1 MSLLSSSRKA
11 TVLAPPLPV
20 YNEYFQ
26 RIGLV
31 FRRGQFSLLAAGP
44 GVGKTLFATNLA
56 ISLPASPAEPDGYP
70 RDNLYFSADSD
81 EWTVKQ
87 RSCSILTGTHLNLV
101 ENQLNDETWEKFYAE
116 KLRTVD
122 QNDWCFSP
130 DIDMEFIAHR
140 ILAHT
145 EQRGEP
151 PQLVVV
157 DNLANTIVDQDNEG
171 AELRQA
177 CRELQR
183 MARSTKTHIM
193 ALHHTVGKYENGDIA
208 IPLNGLLYNL
218 GKIPETVMS
227 LHWPNPQDKRFVQ
240 LTLPKFR
247 GGQKDAA
254 INLPINYGTATIG
267 GFAR

>member
-1 MSLLSSSRKA
+1 MPLLSSSRKA

-20 YNEYFQ
+20 QNSFFQ

-31 FRRGQFSLLAAGP
+31 YRRGQFSLLAAGP

-56 ISLPASPAEPDGYP
+56 INLPASPAEPDGYM
-70 RDNLYFSADSD
+70 RNNLYFSADSD

-87 RSCSILTGTHLNLV
+87 RSCSILTDTDLQTV
-101 ENQLNDETWEKFYAE
+101 EQQLNEESWERYYTDR
-116 KLRTVD
+116 LRAVD
-122 QNDWCFSP
+122 HIDWCYNP
-130 DIDMEFIAHR
+130 DIDMEFIAQR

-157 DNLANTIVDQDNEG
+157 DNLGNSVVDQDNEG
-171 AELRQA
+171 AELRSA

-183 MARSTKTHIM
+183 MARSTRTHIM
-193 ALHHTVGKYENGDIA
+193 ALHHTVGKYENGDTA

-218 GKIPETVMS
+218 GKIPEVVMS

-240 LTLPKFR
+240 LTLPKYR
-247 GGQKDAA
+247 GGPQGATV
-254 INLPINYGTATIG
+254 NLPIDYTRAKVG
-267 GFAR
+267 GFGA

>member
-1 MSLLSSSRKA
+1 MSLLSVSRKA

-20 YNEYFQ
+20 NNAYFQ

-56 ISLPASPAEPDGYP
+56 ISLPASPAEPEGFL
-70 RDNLYFSADSD
+70 RDTLYFSADSD

-87 RSCSILTGTHLNLV
+87 RSCSILTGIDLNTV
-101 ENQLNDETWEKFYAE
+101 EDQLNQEQYESYYAG
-116 KLRTVD
+116 KLRAVD
-122 QNDWCFSP
+122 QIDWCYNP
-130 DIDMEFIAHR
+130 DIDLEFIANR

-157 DNLANTIVDQDNEG
+157 DNLGNTVVDQDNEG
-171 AELRQA
+171 AELRSA

-183 MARSTKTHIM
+183 MARSTRTHIM
-193 ALHHTVGKYENGDIA
+193 ALHHTVGKYENGDTA

-218 GKIPETVMS
+218 GKIPEVVMS
-227 LHWPNPQDKRFVQ
+227 LHWPNPQDKRSVQ
-240 LTLPKFR
+240 LTLPKYR
-247 GGQKDAA
+247 GGPQGAA
-254 INLPINYGTATIG
+254 INLPIDYTRATVG